1 MSGGHHPEAQEAWPE
16 AIKGQFEV
24 SQAGQRVFI
33 TGAGSLSGDAG
44 SVESLWSHALN
55 GKKVEGNILSDAEIA
70 SAIGLASGDLSILGR
85 HQVLALGAA
94 DQAWMAAGLGN
105 TRNRLRGEGAKERH
119 SSVGCVGG
127 SSVGGLVAM
136 ERDLAAAQGER
147 FSPYA
152 VSRWRGNSV
161 PAVVALRHGLG
172 GTVLSLNAASATG
185 AQILWTA
192 GTLIRGG
199 IVDAVVAVAADS
211 TLSDCVA
218 KAMSRNGSVA
228 RDPRSAPLS
237 GNRSGMTPAEG
248 AAALILE
255 SEAHVAARG
264 GTPWAEWLGGGS
276 ANECH
281 HLQAPDPSGATLERL
296 IREAVKG
303 ESVMEVDWVSLHAT
317 GTARFD
323 TVECSVVSR
332 VLGEGRPW
340 ISAFKGVTGHPLS
353 ASGLIEAVL
362 LVEGLRHGQC
372 PPLPQEIDAT
382 LGLKLPDSASS
393 PVPKTALQIAQGMGG
408 DVVVNLLGAL

>member
-1 MSGGHHPEAQEAWPE
+1 MADRRG
-16 AIKGQFEV
+16 
-24 SQAGQRVFI
+24 RVFV
-33 TGAGSLSGDAG
+33 TGSGVLSGNAASAGDLWSQSLMGERVGG
-44 SVESLWSHALN
+44 SVGTDH
-55 GKKVEGNILSDAEIA
+55 EIA
-70 SAIGLASGDLSILGR
+70 SAIGLASGDLSILAR
-85 HQVLALGAA
+85 HQVLALAA
-94 DQAWMAAGLGN
+94 VDQAWRAAGLGSV
-105 TRNRLRGEGAKERH
+105 RNRLRGEGDKQRH
-119 SSVGCVGG
+119 SSIGCIGG

-136 ERDLAAAQGER
+136 ERDLSAAQGSR

-152 VSRWRGNSV
+152 VSRWRGNAV

-228 RDPRSAPLS
+228 RDSHSVPLS

-255 SEAHVAARG
+255 SEAHADARG
-264 GTPWAEWLGGGS
+264 ASPWAEWLGGGS

-281 HLQAPDPSGATLERL
+281 HLQAPDPSGSTLEVL
-296 IREAVKG
+296 IREVVGGASGK
-303 ESVMEVDWVSLHAT
+303 EVDWVSLHAT

-323 TVECSVVSR
+323 SVECSVLSR

-340 ISAFKGVTGHPLS
+340 ISAFKGVTGHALS

-362 LVEGLRHGQC
+362 LVEGLRLGQY
-372 PPLPQEIDAT
+372 PALPREVDAA
-382 LGLKLPDSASS
+382 LGLKLPDPATRTL
-393 PVPKTALQIAQGMGG
+393 PKTALQIAQGMGG
-408 DVVVNLLGAL
+408 DVVVNLFSAVN

>member
-1 MSGGHHPEAQEAWPE
+1 M
-16 AIKGQFEV
+16 
-24 SQAGQRVFI
+24 SQAGKRVFI
-33 TGAGSLSGDAG
+33 TGAGSLSGEAG
-44 SVESLWSHALN
+44 SIESLWSHAVS
-55 GKKVEGNILSDAEIA
+55 GKRVEGSIASDFEIA
-70 SAIGLASGDLSILGR
+70 STIGLASGDLSILGR
-85 HQVLALGAA
+85 HQLLALGAV
-94 DQAWMAAGLGN
+94 DQAWRSAGLGT

-119 SSVGCVGG
+119 SSIGCIGG

-136 ERDLAAAQGER
+136 ERDLAAAQGSR

-172 GTVLSLNAASATG
+172 GSVLSLNAASATG

-192 GTLIRGG
+192 GTLIRCG

-218 KAMSRNGSVA
+218 KAMSRNGSVT

-237 GNRSGMTPAEG
+237 GNRSGMIPAEG

-255 SEAHVAARG
+255 SEAHVAVRG

-276 ANECH
+276 ANESH

-296 IREAVKG
+296 IREVISGASG
-303 ESVMEVDWVSLHAT
+303 REIDWVSLHAT

-340 ISAFKGVTGHPLS
+340 ISAFKGVTGHALS

-362 LVEGLRHGQC
+362 LVEGIRHGKY
-372 PPLPQEIDAT
+372 PPLPSDVDAS
-382 LGLKLPDSASS
+382 LGLRLPDPASRTH
-393 PVPKTALQIAQGMGG
+393 PKTALQIAQGMGG
-408 DVVVNLLGAL
+408 DVVVNLLGSL

>member
-1 MSGGHHPEAQEAWPE
+1 MSQSG
-16 AIKGQFEV
+16 K
-24 SQAGQRVFI
+24 RVFI
-33 TGAGSLSGDAG
+33 TGAGSLSGDTL
-44 SVESLWSHALN
+44 SVERLWSHAVS
-55 GKKVEGNILSDAEIA
+55 GKRVEGSVASDVEIA
-70 SAIGLASGDLSILGR
+70 SAIGLAPGDLSILGR
-85 HQVLALGAA
+85 HQVLALGAV
-94 DQAWMAAGLGN
+94 DQAWRSAGLGT

-119 SSVGCVGG
+119 SSIGCIGG

-136 ERDLAAAQGER
+136 ERDLAAAQGSR

-161 PAVVALRHGLG
+161 PAVVSLRHGLG

-192 GTLIRGG
+192 GTFIRSG

-228 RDPRSAPLS
+228 SDQRSAPLS

-255 SEAHVAARG
+255 SESHLAARG
-264 GTPWAEWLGGGS
+264 GIPWAEWLGGGS
-276 ANECH
+276 ANESH

-296 IREAVKG
+296 IRQVVKVS
-303 ESVMEVDWVSLHAT
+303 ERKNIDWVSLHAT
-317 GTARFD
+317 GTARYD
-323 TVECSVVSR
+323 AVECSVLSR
-332 VLGEGRPW
+332 VMGEERPW
-340 ISAFKGVTGHPLS
+340 ISAFKGVTGHALS

-362 LVEGLRHGQC
+362 LVKGLKLGQC
-372 PPLPQEIDAT
+372 PPLPTEVDDS
-382 LGLKLPDSASS
+382 LGLRLPDPASS
-393 PVPKTALQIAQGMGG
+393 PIPKMALQIAQGMGG
-408 DVVVNLLGAL
+408 DVVVNLLGAF

>member
-1 MSGGHHPEAQEAWPE
+1 MADRRG
-16 AIKGQFEV
+16 
-24 SQAGQRVFI
+24 RVFV
-33 TGAGSLSGDAG
+33 TGSGVLSGKATSTGDLWLQSLKGERVEG
-44 SVESLWSHALN
+44 SVA
-55 GKKVEGNILSDAEIA
+55 IDQEIA
-70 SAIGLASGDLSILGR
+70 SAMGLAPGDLSILGR
-85 HQVLALGAA
+85 HQVLALGTV
-94 DQAWMAAGLGN
+94 DQAWRSAGFGSA
-105 TRNRLRGEGAKERH
+105 RNRLRGEGAKERH
-119 SSVGCVGG
+119 SSFGCIGG

-136 ERDLAAAQGER
+136 ERDLAAAQGSR

-161 PAVVALRHGLG
+161 PAVVSLRHGLG

-228 RDPRSAPLS
+228 RDPHSAPLS

-255 SEAHVAARG
+255 SEAHLAARG
-264 GTPWAEWLGGGS
+264 GTPRAEWLGGGS
-276 ANECH
+276 ANEAH

-296 IREAVKG
+296 IREVIRG
-303 ESVMEVDWVSLHAT
+303 ESGREIDWVSLHAT
-317 GTARFD
+317 ATARFD
-323 TVECSVVSR
+323 TVECAVVSR
-332 VLGEGRPW
+332 VLGEVRPW
-340 ISAFKGVTGHPLS
+340 ISAFKGVTGHALS
-353 ASGLIEAVL
+353 ASGLMEAVL
-362 LVEGLRHGQC
+362 LVEGLRLGQC
-372 PPLPQEIDAT
+372 PPLPPEIDAS
-382 LGLKLPDSASS
+382 LGLRLPDPALS
-393 PVPKTALQIAQGMGG
+393 PIPKTALQIAQGMGG